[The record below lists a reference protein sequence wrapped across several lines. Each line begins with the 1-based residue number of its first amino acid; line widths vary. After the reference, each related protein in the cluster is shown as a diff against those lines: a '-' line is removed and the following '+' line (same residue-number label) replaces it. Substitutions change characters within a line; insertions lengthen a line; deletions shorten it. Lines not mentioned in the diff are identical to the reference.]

1 MEINMGMISILTAL
15 LAAGASYGGVKV
27 GLNGLRQ
34 KMRDQEVLCGKLDER
49 ADQHADR
56 ITKLEVQVDYL
67 KEQRP

>member
-1 MEINMGMISILTAL
+1 MGMLSILTAL

-27 GLNGLRQ
+27 GLNGLRA
-34 KMRDQEVLCGKLDER
+34 KARDQEALGRKLDER

-67 KEQRP
+67 KERK